1 MRTGVVVSSAVSRG
15 AAPAPHDSIRS
26 QRRDRLGSSSRLR
39 RSMGATILRASG
51 PARRT
56 TPMPP
61 RPGGV
66 AIATIVSSRFMAG
79 GEQELV
85 GQGHCSECAGLPGT
99 VYVIY
104 SYGLPQAIGLY
115 QGQH

>member
-1 MRTGVVVSSAVSRG
+1 MRSGVVVSSEVSRA

-66 AIATIVSSRFMAG
+66 AIATIVSSRFMARG
-79 GEQELV
+79 KQELV
-85 GQGHCSECAGLPGT
+85 GPGHSSEYAGLPGT
-99 VYVIY
+99 VDVIY
-104 SYGLPQAIGLY
+104 TYALAQAI
-115 QGQH
+115 

>member
-1 MRTGVVVSSAVSRG
+1 MGTGVVVSSAVSRAG
-15 AAPAPHDSIRS
+15 APAPHEVIGW
-26 QRRDRLGSSSRLR
+26 QRRDRLGSMSRLR

-66 AIATIVSSRFMAG
+66 AMATIVSSRFMAG

-85 GQGHCSECAGLPGT
+85 GQGHCSGYAGLPGT

-104 SYGLPQAIGLY
+104 TYGLPQAI
-115 QGQH
+115 